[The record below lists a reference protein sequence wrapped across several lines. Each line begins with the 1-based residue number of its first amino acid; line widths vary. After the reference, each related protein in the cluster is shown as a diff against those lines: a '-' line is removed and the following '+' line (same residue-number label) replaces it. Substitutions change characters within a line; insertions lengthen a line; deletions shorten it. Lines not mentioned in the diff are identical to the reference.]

1 MAGSIHV
8 RHVRLFVLLAINEIN
23 RLGALGHEGVSLNM
37 IIVDSRNLSLV
48 LLVSLV
54 LDLVLETRNGKLKE
68 FVLSLGLKD
77 LLLKEI
83 SLLLEVVGLA
93 LPLLDALSLFH
104 FFLFH
109 SDLIVSNALD
119 RLLKV
124 VDFVVFQ
131 CTVCISFIQL
141 IYEVPQL
148 LLLPLDVDIVTLKI
162 FILLLGQQQVK
173 FII

>member
-8 RHVRLFVLLAINEIN
+8 RHVRLFVLLAINEID
-23 RLGALGHEGVSLNM
+23 RLGTLGHEGVSLNV

-54 LDLVLETRNGKLKE
+54 LDLVLETCNSKLEE
-68 FVLSLGLKD
+68 FVLSLDLKD

-93 LPLLDALSLFH
+93 LPLLDALSLFD

-119 RLLKV
+119 GLLEV
-124 VDFVVFQ
+124 VDFVVFE

-141 IYEVPQL
+141 IDEVPQL
-148 LLLPLDVDIVTLKI
+148 LLLSLDVDVVTLEI
-162 FILLLGQQQVK
+162 FVLLLGQQQVQ
-173 FII
+173 FVV